1 MNQANISRCKGRQG
15 LIGFGFTILQVVP
28 RLGAG
33 GAERT
38 TVEMAAAIVKAGG
51 RALVATAGGRLADAV
66 TRAGGDVR
74 DMPVDRKDPWSIW
87 RNAKRLEV
95 LARSE
100 DVDLIH
106 ARSRA
111 PAWSAA
117 IAARRLG
124 VPLATT
130 FHGVHE
136 AKGPIKKWYNSAL
149 VRGDAVIANS
159 RFTGDRI
166 AADYKIEPTRLRI
179 IPRGADLDMF
189 DPSGVGAD
197 RVDRVRASWKLGRP
211 GAEVVFLLP
220 ARLTPWKGQ
229 ALAVA
234 AMARLKSEV
243 NAGKAPALR
252 LVLCGGAQG
261 DQRFETALR
270 AQIDQRGVRD
280 MVNLVGECA
289 DMPAAYAV
297 ADAVIAP
304 SLRPEPFGRTVVE
317 AGAMGKPVAAAAH
330 GGFCET
336 VVEEKTGLLFEP
348 GREDALADAMLR
360 LAADG
365 TFRDGLGEAGR
376 ARVRAVYSA
385 AAMCDATLNVYRE
398 LLERKAH

>member
-1 MNQANISRCKGRQG
+1 
-15 LIGFGFTILQVVP
+15 
-28 RLGAG
+28 
-33 GAERT
+33 
-38 TVEMAAAIVKAGG
+38 
-51 RALVATAGGRLADAV
+51 
-66 TRAGGDVR
+66 
-74 DMPVDRKDPWSIW
+74 
-87 RNAKRLEV
+87 
-95 LARSE
+95 
-100 DVDLIH
+100 
-106 ARSRA
+106 
-111 PAWSAA
+111 
-117 IAARRLG
+117 
-124 VPLATT
+124 
-130 FHGVHE
+130 
-136 AKGPIKKWYNSAL
+136 
-149 VRGDAVIANS
+149 
-159 RFTGDRI
+159 
-166 AADYKIEPTRLRI
+166 
-179 IPRGADLDMF
+179 
-189 DPSGVGAD
+189 
-197 RVDRVRASWKLGRP
+197 
-211 GAEVVFLLP
+211 
-220 ARLTPWKGQ
+220 
-229 ALAVA
+229 
-234 AMARLKSEV
+234 MARLKSEV

-317 AGAMGKPVAAAAH
+317 AGAMGKPVAAAAQ